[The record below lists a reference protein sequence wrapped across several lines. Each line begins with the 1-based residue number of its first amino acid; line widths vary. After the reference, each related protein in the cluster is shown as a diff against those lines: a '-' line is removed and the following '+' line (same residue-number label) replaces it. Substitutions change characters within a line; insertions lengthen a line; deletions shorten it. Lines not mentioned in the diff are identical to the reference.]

1 VSRLIFVEGLL
12 ALAPRSEQRRLYVLI
27 QERGLSGLDGLLAYW
42 RAHADLCGAIVDRL
56 DVPKLVLDVD
66 TDDWSERVA
75 ESAISSTSRSRARRS
90 RKQPS
95 WLLRL
100 RPRVV
105 ARAVELRRR
114 RDGAR
119 TRIPLQRAAAG
130 MGRPVRRLR
139 AHRVTAGD

>member
-1 VSRLIFVEGLL
+1 VASSAGYTF
-12 ALAPRSEQRRLYVLI
+12 I

-66 TDDWSERVA
+66 TDDWPERRCRICDFVDVPFEGETFPETA
-75 ESAISSTSRSRARRS
+75 E
-90 RKQPS
+90 
-95 WLLRL
+95 LGLRL

-119 TRIPLQRAAAG
+119 TRIPLRRAAAG
-130 MGRPVRRLR
+130 MDLPVRRLR
-139 AHRVTAGD
+139 AHRVTARD